1 MYCAHNVL
9 CAHSLSHTESWPL
22 CTFVGST
29 KLSIVL
35 MWNSDYMC
43 AERKFYRWIPVEV
56 AAFGIKEAVLLTWV
70 IVCLIFPT
78 LMLMSSSCQFYQ
90 HLEQYKLFYQ
100 VRYLWRRNLPLC
112 CHKTCLAVFLEIVL
126 SYGTSFVVV
135 EKYSYSLQFKRVMCW
150 TSLSGI

>member
-1 MYCAHNVL
+1 MRT
-9 CAHSLSHTESWPL
+9 LSHTQSLGLCALLLVQPNSALSW
-22 CTFVGST
+22 CG
-29 KLSIVL
+29 IVI
-35 MWNSDYMC
+35 MC